1 MASPDHHDPLGDLAF
16 VVGFANTLEDLGIEP
31 VTYFRAWARCSQHG
45 TIFAIWD
52 HHPKPGDMLSCREC
66 HDPTRRCLIYAAH
79 PDKRPQ

>member
-1 MASPDHHDPLGDLAF
+1 MADVFADLLFAIPF
-16 VVGFANTLEDLGIEP
+16 VNTLEDLGIEP

-45 TIFAIWD
+45 TIFATWD
-52 HHPKPGDMLSCREC
+52 HHPKPGDMLSCAEC